1 MPYDFPLTAATD
13 ALLPTTRPT
22 THDSRPTT
30 FDSRLPTP
38 MTLLS
43 TIQTPADLKRLPRE
57 QLPQLAQEI
66 RDRLIECVSMTG
78 GHIGASL
85 GVVEL
90 SIALLYELDSPRD
103 KVVWD
108 VGHQAYTWKLLTGR
122 NDPFPTLRQRDG
134 ISGFLKRGESE
145 HDHFGAGH
153 AATAMSAAL
162 GIATARDL
170 RGEDHKVVAVV
181 GDGALTCGLSYEGM
195 NNAGHSER
203 DLILIVN
210 DNGMSISPNV
220 GAISKTLGRIV
231 ADPRTNRV
239 REMIKGMTFALGG
252 VFGDGVV
259 DFAKNVEESVKN
271 LFSPGMLFEEL
282 GFRYFGPIDGHDLPK
297 LCDTLRFVRGM
308 TGPRVIH
315 VMTQKGKGFAFAEDN
330 QEKWHG
336 LAAYDPVT
344 GEARKQASGPPT
356 WTQVFGDGLTALASE
371 YPELVAITAAMPS
384 GTGTNIFQK
393 KHPARFFDVGIAEGH
408 AVTFAGGLATQ
419 GIRPVV
425 AIYSTFLQRAY
436 DNVIHDIAVQHL
448 PVTFCMDRAGL
459 VGEDGQTHMGL
470 YDIAYMLA
478 VPGMTVTAPKDG
490 DELIGLL
497 RTAMAH
503 TRGPFCT
510 RYPRDKA
517 PAEPRPAA
525 EIPAVP
531 YATWERLRAGTDV
544 AILAVGTMV
553 QPARQAAELLAADG
567 IDCAVVN
574 ARFLKPL
581 DLAMLELLVQE
592 HRIIVTV
599 EEGTIVNGFGA
610 YLAETLQTTHPE
622 VRVVAL
628 GVPDRLI
635 EQAPRVEQ
643 LELFGLTAAGIARRI
658 TALQHEE
665 SLEAR

>member
-1 MPYDFPLTAATD
+1 
-13 ALLPTTRPT
+13 
-22 THDSRPTT
+22 
-30 FDSRLPTP
+30 

-43 TIQTPADLKRLPRE
+43 AIKSPEDLKRLRRD

-66 RDRLIECVSMTG
+66 RDRLIECCSITG

-90 SIALLYELDSPRD
+90 SIALLYEFDSPAD
-103 KVVWD
+103 KIVWD
-108 VGHQAYTWKLLTGR
+108 VGHQAYAWKLLTGR
-122 NDPFPTLRQRDG
+122 NEPFTTLRQRDG
-134 ISGFLKRGESE
+134 LSGFLKRSESA
-145 HDHFGAGH
+145 HDQFGAGH
-153 AATAMSAAL
+153 AGTAMSAAF
-162 GIATARDL
+162 GMATARDL
-170 RGEDHKVVAVV
+170 KGERHKVVAVV

-195 NNAGHSER
+195 NNAGHS
-203 DLILIVN
+203 DSDILLVVN

-220 GAISKTLGRIV
+220 GAISKMLGRIV
-231 ADPRTNRV
+231 ADPRTNRL
-239 REMIKGMTFALGG
+239 RERIKSLTFALRGM
-252 VFGDGVV
+252 FGEGVV

-282 GFRYFGPIDGHDLPK
+282 GFRYFGPIDGHDLDK

-308 TGPRVIH
+308 SGPRVLH
-315 VMTQKGKGFAFAEDN
+315 VMTQKGKGFSFAESN

-344 GEARKQASGPPT
+344 GEARKQSSGPPT
-356 WTQVFGDGLTALASE
+356 WTQVFGEGLTALAGE
-371 YPELVAITAAMPS
+371 HPELVAITAAMPS
-384 GTGTNIFQK
+384 GTGTGIFQK
-393 KHPARFFDVGIAEGH
+393 KYPERFFDVGIAEGH

-419 GIRPVV
+419 GIRPVC

-436 DNVIHDIAVQHL
+436 DNLIHDIAVQHL
-448 PVTFCMDRAGL
+448 PVVFALDRAGL

-497 RTAMAH
+497 RTALEH
-503 TRGPFCT
+503 DGPFST

-517 PAEPRPAA
+517 PGQPVAA
-525 EIPAVP
+525 VEIPPVP
-531 YATWERLRAGTDV
+531 YGTWDQLRQGKDI

-553 QPARQAAELLAADG
+553 PPAVEAAELLAQDG

-574 ARFLKPL
+574 CRFMKPM
-581 DLAMLELLVQE
+581 DGSMLESLAQQ
-592 HRIIVTV
+592 HRVIVTV

-635 EQAPRVEQ
+635 EQAPRAEQ
-643 LELFGLTAAGIARRI
+643 LDSFGLTAAGIARRI
-658 TALQHEE
+658 AALQHEE
-665 SLEAR
+665 SLETR

>member
-1 MPYDFPLTAATD
+1 
-13 ALLPTTRPT
+13 
-22 THDSRPTT
+22 
-30 FDSRLPTP
+30 

-43 TIQTPADLKRLPRE
+43 TLHSPADLKRLRRD
-57 QLPQLAQEI
+57 QLPQVAQEI
-66 RDRLIECVSMTG
+66 RDRLIECCSITG

-90 SIALLYELDSPRD
+90 TLALLYEFDSPADRI
-103 KVVWD
+103 VWD
-108 VGHQAYTWKLLTGR
+108 VGHQAYAWKLLTGR
-122 NDPFPTLRQRDG
+122 NEPFPTLRQRG
-134 ISGFLKRGESE
+134 GLSGFLKRDESE
-145 HDHFGAGH
+145 HDQFGAGH
-153 AATAMSAAL
+153 AGTAVSAAF
-162 GIATARDL
+162 GMATARDL
-170 RGEDHKVVAVV
+170 KGEAHKVVAVL
-181 GDGALTCGLSYEGM
+181 GDGALTCGLSYEGL
-195 NNAGHSER
+195 NNAGHSGR
-203 DLILIVN
+203 DIVIIVN

-239 REMIKGMTFALGG
+239 REKIKGMTIALGG
-252 VFGDGVV
+252 VFGEGVV

-297 LCDTLRFVRGM
+297 LCETLQFVRGM
-308 TGPRVIH
+308 QGPRVIH
-315 VMTQKGKGFAFAEDN
+315 VMTQKGKGFSYAEAN

-344 GEARKQASGPPT
+344 GEARKKASGPPP
-356 WTQVFGDGLTALASE
+356 WTQVFGDGLAALADERSD
-371 YPELVAITAAMPS
+371 LVAITAAMPS

-393 KHPARFFDVGIAEGH
+393 RHPGRFFDVGIAEGH

-436 DNVIHDIAVQHL
+436 DNVIHDIAVQKL
-448 PVTFCMDRAGL
+448 PVIFCMDRAGL

-497 RTAMAH
+497 RTALAH
-503 TRGPFCT
+503 TAGPFCT

-517 PAEPRPAA
+517 PAEPREASQ
-525 EIPAVP
+525 IPAVP
-531 YATWERLRAGTDV
+531 YGSWEQLREGGGDV

-553 QPARQAAELLAADG
+553 APAVQAATMLAADG
-567 IDCAVVN
+567 VDCAVVN
-574 ARFLKPL
+574 CRFLKPL
-581 DLAMLELLVQE
+581 DTALLESLVQRQ
-592 HRIIVTV
+592 RILVTV

-610 YLAETLQTTHPE
+610 YLAETLQTIHPE

-635 EQAPRVEQ
+635 DQAPRAEQ